1 MIAALI
7 IMAVTVL
14 FLVISL
20 IVNMNKEYKDNY
32 RKKLAGYEF
41 LDIVFNDLK
50 KSKDCYI
57 TSMKIEDDILYL
69 EYWYYGNDDKEQRL
83 EKVKKII
90 KEDCD
95 FYGPIIGVNIKDVD
109 VNINKVNFVN

>member
-1 MIAALI
+1 MVAALTIMGI
-7 IMAVTVL
+7 IVL

-20 IVNMNKEYKDNY
+20 IMSMNKEYEDNY
-32 RKKLAGYEF
+32 KKRLAEYEF

-50 KSKDCYI
+50 KSRDCYI
-57 TSMKIEDDILYL
+57 TNIKIQNDILYL
-69 EYWYYGNDDKEQRL
+69 EYWYYGSDDKEQRL